1 MREKICIGIPC
12 YSTVA
17 GETLED
23 YMRFAYQL
31 GRRYLEY
38 DFFLCIKTKSEQ
50 FRARNVIVESAIS
63 IGCDWLLMIDDDH
76 ILDTEG
82 SQGDS
87 KNGSDSYNFLR
98 KLLEHN
104 VDIVGPVYYQRGG
117 SVKPVV
123 MEEDEFG
130 NPYFISDSD
139 LGHCLEERAIQ
150 GGGCMLIKMEVFNKI
165 QSPWFEPEFQW
176 GTDIQL
182 CKKARAA
189 GFKVYNDS
197 SLEIGHVKNA
207 RTIITSKNKH
217 MFQTGKSVDPV
228 NSDSTDWRTDSILH
242 KLKYDAAEYLGIKE
256 NDADA
261 QIESLKQN
269 YGMHSLALELRY
281 GLGTE
286 EYYGHMGP
294 EQLCRNIL
302 FHHAPSMK
310 LQMAQI
316 LQEVKPQKLVG
327 MDFGCGP
334 AAVGFELAKRG
345 GTMHFIDVDGACSYE
360 FLKWRCKKYGL
371 TNVSFDWPKPNT
383 LNYCI
388 CLDSIEH
395 LTDWQG
401 TIKKIIGCLKPGG
414 NFMTNFMRIADSEN
428 PEHVFMDKPAF
439 IAFMVDNDMLIH
451 SNYVFIKRFSE

>member
-17 GETLED
+17 AETLED

-31 GRRYLEY
+31 GRRYQEY
-38 DFFLCIKTKSEQ
+38 DFFLCIKSKSEQ
-50 FRARNVIVESAIS
+50 FRARNIIVESALIV
-63 IGCDWLLMIDDDH
+63 GCDWLLMMDDDQ
-76 ILDTEG
+76 IIDITD
-82 SQGDS
+82 SSGDPET
-87 KNGSDSYNFLR
+87 GAEPYNFLR

-130 NPYFISDSD
+130 NPYFISDAD

-150 GGGCMLIKMEVFNKI
+150 GGGCMLIKMEIFNRI
-165 QSPWFEPEFQW
+165 ASPYFEPEFQW

-207 RTIITSKNKH
+207 RTVITSKNKH
-217 MFQTGKSVDPV
+217 LFKTGKESGQSAETLDWK
-228 NSDSTDWRTDSILH
+228 TDTLLYT
-242 KLKYDAAEYLGIKE
+242 LKHDAVEYLGIKG
-256 NDADA
+256 NDIET
-261 QIESLKQN
+261 QIENIKQN
-269 YGMHSLALELRY
+269 YGMHSLSLETKY

-286 EYYGHMGP
+286 EYYSNMGP
-294 EQLCRNIL
+294 EQLCRQIM
-302 FHHAPSMK
+302 FHHAPPMK
-310 LQMAQI
+310 LQMTTI
-316 LQEVKPQKLVG
+316 LQEINPNKLIG
-327 MDFGCGP
+327 MDFGCGCG
-334 AAVGFELAKRG
+334 AVGFELAKRG
-345 GTMHFIDVDGACSYE
+345 GNMHFVDLDGACAYE

-371 TNVSFDWPKPNT
+371 ENVSFKWPEPNT

-388 CLDSIEH
+388 CLDSLEH
-395 LTDWQG
+395 LSDWRG
-401 TIKKIIGCLKPGG
+401 TIAKIIQCLKPGG
-414 NFMTNFMRIADSEN
+414 NFMTNFMRIGDTEN
-428 PEHVFMDKPAF
+428 IEHVFMDKPAF
-439 IAFMVDNDMLIH
+439 MAFMVEQHMHINSDC
-451 SNYVFIKRFSE
+451 VFIKGVTR